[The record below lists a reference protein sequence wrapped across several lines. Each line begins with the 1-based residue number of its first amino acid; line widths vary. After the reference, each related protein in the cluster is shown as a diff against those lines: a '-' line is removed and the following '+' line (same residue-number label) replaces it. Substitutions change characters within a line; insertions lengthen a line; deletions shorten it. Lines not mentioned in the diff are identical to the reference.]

1 MRISDWSSDVCSSD
15 LVESLADSV
24 GTLLPAHPPPAL
36 LHGDLWGGN
45 ILVAGGAITG
55 LIDPACVIGD
65 READIAMLTLFDSP
79 SSRFFDSLMLDSG
92 WRARL
97 VIYRLWPLLVPLRLF
112 VRSYAPRLAAPP
124 AEIVFCMV
132 IIFFPLTHG

>member
-15 LVESLADSV
+15 
-24 GTLLPAHPPPAL
+24 
-36 LHGDLWGGN
+36 
-45 ILVAGGAITG
+45 

-79 SSRFFDSLMLDSG
+79 SSRFFDSLMLESG

-97 VIYRLWPLLVPLRLF
+97 VIYRLWPLLVHLRLF
-112 VRSYAPRLAAPP
+112 GSSYAARVASTL
-124 AEIVFCMV
+124 EQIGFCRV
-132 IIFFPLTHG
+132 LICVPLTPGIQSGFPPSREPQTFGALSPGQNLPGTPK